1 MSRFPVK
8 KPVLPSDMKGQ
19 INGIVDRSL
28 LRNIKPTGQL
38 HHIAA
43 KCWEAMRTAA
53 WADGVWL
60 SLTQGYRTYKE
71 QEVLFRSRY
80 TKEVLP
86 GQPTKRWNGEVW
98 YQRPK
103 TAMAAVPGTSNH
115 GLALAVDTAID
126 KDGDQEFEWPPKS
139 LDNKA
144 IAWLLK
150 NADKYGFAWELQSE
164 PWHLVYVTGDKIP
177 PAVNQAATSV
187 HAETLSKDLLDA
199 MELKLRKGSGKTKE
213 EKAAVVWLQTFLNKA
228 DLKVLVDGDFGPK
241 TEEAVKAFQRKNID
255 KVGIVD
261 GVVSNKTWEALTR

>member
-1 MSRFPVK
+1 
-8 KPVLPSDMKGQ
+8 
-19 INGIVDRSL
+19 
-28 LRNIKPTGQL
+28 
-38 HHIAA
+38 
-43 KCWEAMRTAA
+43 MRTAA

-150 NADKYGFAWELQSE
+150 NANKYGFAWELQSE
-164 PWHLVYVTGDKIP
+164 PWHLVYVAGDKIP

>member
-1 MSRFPVK
+1 MSKFPIK

-80 TKEVLP
+80 TKDVLP

-144 IAWLLK
+144 IVWLLK

-164 PWHLVYVTGDKIP
+164 PWHLVYVAGDKVP
-177 PAVNQAATSV
+177 PAVSQAATGI
-187 HAETLSKDLLDA
+187 HADTLSKDLLAA

-261 GVVSNKTWEALTR
+261 GVVSKKTWEALTR